1 MPSTIEETR
10 KTEFNLKIHKLLE
23 EKGYNNIS
31 DSNIAFLEDNLS
43 DDVILDVN
51 YMSSGIH
58 FKKNEINR
66 EEIISSGF
74 RYYPNWYYVF

>member
-1 MPSTIEETR
+1 MSSTIEETK
-10 KTEFNLKIHKLLE
+10 KTDFNLKIHKLLE
-23 EKGYNNIS
+23 EKCYNNIS
-31 DSNIAFLEDNLS
+31 DSNIAFLEDNLN

-74 RYYPNWYYVF
+74 RSYPTWSYVF

>member
-1 MPSTIEETR
+1 MHSTIEETK

-23 EKGYNNIS
+23 EKGYHNIS

-74 RYYPNWYYVF
+74 RYYPTWSYIF

>member
-1 MPSTIEETR
+1 MSSTIEETK

-31 DSNIAFLEDNLS
+31 DSNIAFLEDNLN

-74 RYYPNWYYVF
+74 RYYPAWSYIF

>member
-74 RYYPNWYYVF
+74 RYYPTWSYDF